1 MLVAELLSATF
12 VFPFWPS
19 PLQLPLAFYQR
30 PDVLTIAREL
40 LGKRVCTLLDG
51 ELTTGRIVETEAYRH
66 EGDPSITL
74 HLQRKARQAQALYQP
89 GGHAYLYTVYRVHT
103 LFNITTND
111 AGHPDAVLIRAIEPL
126 QGQDVMLRRR
136 GLPKLARNLT
146 AGPGVLSQALGL
158 TPALNGELLTGPRIW
173 VEDAGEN
180 LDPDAITASSR
191 VGLDY
196 AGAEAVALPWRFRVK
211 DSKWTSPAR

>member
-1 MLVAELLSATF
+1 MPVLSPEF
-12 VFPFWPS
+12 FC
-19 PLQLPLAFYQR
+19 R

-40 LGKRVCTLLDG
+40 LGKRICTLIDD

-66 EGDPSITL
+66 QGDPSITL

-103 LFNITTND
+103 LFNITTHD
-111 AGHPDAVLIRAIEPL
+111 AEHPDAVLIRAIEPL
-126 QGQDVMLRRR
+126 AGQEVMLRRR

-158 TPALNGELLTGPRIW
+158 TPALNGEPLTGPRIW
-173 VEDAGEN
+173 LEDAGEVTQEEN
-180 LDPDAITASSR
+180 IIASSR
-191 VGLDY
+191 VGLAY
-196 AGAEAVALPWRFRVK
+196 AGAEAVALPWRFRLK
-211 DSKWTSPAR
+211 DSQWTSPAK

>member
-1 MLVAELLSATF
+1 MTDDSA
-12 VFPFWPS
+12 PKP
-19 PLQLPLAFYQR
+19 LPLAFFQR

-40 LGKRVCTLLDG
+40 LGKHVFTHLDG
-51 ELTTGRIVETEAYRH
+51 ELTGGRIVETEAYRH

-103 LFNITTND
+103 LFNLTVHD
-111 AGHPDAVLIRAIEPL
+111 AAHPDAVLIRAIEPL
-126 QGQDVMLRRR
+126 EGLEVMLRRR
-136 GLPKLARNLT
+136 GLAQVARNLT

-173 VEDAGEN
+173 LADAGEIIADDN
-180 LDPDAITASSR
+180 VLASSR
-191 VGLDY
+191 VGLEY

-211 DSKWTSPAR
+211 DSKWTSPAK

>member
-1 MLVAELLSATF
+1 LN
-12 VFPFWPS
+12 
-19 PLQLPLAFYQR
+19 PLNLRFYQR

-40 LGKRVCTLLDG
+40 LGKHVCTHLDG

-74 HLQRKARQAQALYQP
+74 HLQRKARQARALYQP

-103 LFNITTND
+103 LFNITTYD
-111 AGHPDAVLIRAIEPL
+111 AAHPDAVLIRAIEPL
-126 QGQDVMLRRR
+126 DGIEVMLRRR
-136 GLPKLARNLT
+136 GLPKVARNLT

-173 VEDAGEN
+173 LEDASEIIEEEN
-180 LDPDAITASSR
+180 IIASSR
-191 VGLDY
+191 VGLEY
-196 AGAEAVALPWRFRVK
+196 AGTEAVALPWRFRLK
-211 DSKWTSPAR
+211 DSKWTSPAK

>member
-1 MLVAELLSATF
+1 VLASSLLLAMTST
-12 VFPFWPS
+12 
-19 PLQLPLAFYQR
+19 LLPLEFYQR

-40 LGKRVCTLLDG
+40 LGKHVCTRIDG

-103 LFNITTND
+103 LFNLTVND
-111 AGHPDAVLIRAIEPL
+111 AAHPDAVLIRAIEPL
-126 QGQDVMLRRR
+126 EGVEIMLRRR
-136 GLPKLARNLT
+136 GLAKLARNLT

-158 TPALNGELLTGPRIW
+158 TPALNGELLTGPQIW
-173 VEDAGEN
+173 LEDAGEIVDSEN
-180 LDPDAITASSR
+180 ITASSR
-191 VGLDY
+191 VGLEY
-196 AGAEAVALPWRFRVK
+196 AGEEAVALPWRFRLK
-211 DSKWTSPAR
+211 DSKWTSPAK

>member
-1 MLVAELLSATF
+1 LN
-12 VFPFWPS
+12 
-19 PLQLPLAFYQR
+19 PLTLRFFQR

-40 LGKRVCTLLDG
+40 LGKHVFTRIDG
-51 ELTTGRIVETEAYRH
+51 ELTGGRIVETEAYRH

-103 LFNITTND
+103 LFNLTVND
-111 AGHPDAVLIRAIEPL
+111 AAHPDAVLIRAIEPL
-126 QGQDVMLRRR
+126 EGIDIMLRRR
-136 GLPKLARNLT
+136 GLAKVARNLT

-158 TPALNGELLTGPRIW
+158 TPALNGELLTGPHIW
-173 VEDAGEN
+173 FEDPGEVIADDN
-180 LDPDAITASSR
+180 VLASSR
-191 VGLDY
+191 VGLEY

-211 DSKWTSPAR
+211 DSKWTSPAK

>member
-1 MLVAELLSATF
+1 MRNMLAMTNSL
-12 VFPFWPS
+12 PPS
-19 PLQLPLAFYQR
+19 FYQR
-30 PDVLTIAREL
+30 PDVLLIAREL
-40 LGKRVCTLLDG
+40 LGKVVYTNVDG

-111 AGHPDAVLIRAIEPL
+111 AEHPDAVLIRAIEPL
-126 QGQDVMLRRR
+126 QGEEIMLRRR

-173 VEDAGEN
+173 LEDVGEVIEEEN
-180 LDPDAITASSR
+180 INASSR

-196 AGAEAVALPWRFRVK
+196 AGPEAVALPWRFRLA
-211 DSKWTSPAR
+211 DSKWTSPAK